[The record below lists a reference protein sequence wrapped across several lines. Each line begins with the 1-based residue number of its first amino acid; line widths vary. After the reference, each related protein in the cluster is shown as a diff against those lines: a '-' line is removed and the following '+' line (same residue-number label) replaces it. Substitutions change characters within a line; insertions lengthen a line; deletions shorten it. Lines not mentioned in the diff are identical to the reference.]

1 MSIKI
6 RFVIRFFLP
15 RNHFQNRSKN
25 GENTQEKKMSG
36 ILFLG
41 SDDFCVRAGEKGNM
55 LCMTGWKGLTLVMF
69 YSKECSFCA
78 TLITKF
84 KQLPTMVN
92 GCKFGMV
99 CVNRNMDV
107 VEKSKNTISPIEYVP
122 DVILFVDGVPYIRY
136 DGPHEIDSIRSFI
149 FTVYERLQK
158 TCFSDNQQPSLQPA
172 SQPRPPPPPTHDDI
186 RMIQQQQHNI
196 RQVANGIPEYTV
208 GIPVSGKKNDLMRC
222 YLEFNTAYKGKDG
235 IRA

>member
-1 MSIKI
+1 
-6 RFVIRFFLP
+6 
-15 RNHFQNRSKN
+15 
-25 GENTQEKKMSG
+25 MSG

-41 SDDFCVRAGEKGNM
+41 NDDFCVRAGEKGNM

-69 YSKECSFCA
+69 YSKECTFCG

-84 KQLPTMVN
+84 KQLPTIVN

-136 DGPHEIDSIRSFI
+136 DGPHEIDSIRNFI
-149 FTVYERLQK
+149 FNVYERLQK
-158 TCFSDNQQPSLQPA
+158 TCFSDNQQPPTMP
-172 SQPRPPPPPTHDDI
+172 SQPPPSHPPAQRPPPPPTHDDI
-186 RMIQQQQHNI
+186 RMIHQQQAQQNTQQHNI

-235 IRA
+235 GNGPPLRV

>member
-1 MSIKI
+1 
-6 RFVIRFFLP
+6 
-15 RNHFQNRSKN
+15 
-25 GENTQEKKMSG
+25 MSG

-41 SDDFCVRAGEKGNM
+41 NEDFCVRAGEKGNM

-69 YSKECSFCA
+69 YSKECTFCA
-78 TLITKF
+78 NLISKF
-84 KQLPTMVN
+84 KQLPTIVN

-107 VEKSKNTISPIEYVP
+107 VERSKNTISPIEYVP

-149 FTVYERLQK
+149 FNIYQRLQK
-158 TCFSDNQQPSLQPA
+158 TCFSDNQQPSSQQP
-172 SQPRPPPPPTHDDI
+172 SQPQQQQQPQQQPQSQQPLSHDDI
-186 RMIQQQQHNI
+186 RMIHQQQQQQQQHNI
-196 RQVANGIPEYTV
+196 RQVGNGIPEYTV

-222 YLEFNTAYKGKDG
+222 YLEFNTAYNKGKDASPPMG
-235 IRA
+235 GVRV